1 MRQERSGFGRGL
13 ALTLVVFALL
23 FAAAVLLLNRI
34 DRASSDEQASLV
46 REAVR
51 SALVTC
57 YAVEGSY
64 PADVEYLK
72 ENYGL
77 AYDGGRYIVDC
88 DAFASNVMP
97 EVRVRVRGEAGL

>member
-1 MRQERSGFGRGL
+1 MRREEKRVAKGL
-13 ALTLVVFALL
+13 TATLAVFALL
-23 FAAAVLLLNRI
+23 LAAALFLFQGI
-34 DRASSDEQASLV
+34 DRMSGEEQTALV
-46 REAVR
+46 RDAVR
-51 SALVTC
+51 GALVTC

-77 AYDGGRYIVDC
+77 AYDGERYIVDC

-97 EVRVRVRGEAGL
+97 EVRVRIRGEAGL

>member
-34 DRASSDEQASLV
+34 DRASSGEETALV
-46 REAVR
+46 RQAVR
-51 SALVTC
+51 DALVTC

-77 AYDGGRYIVDC
+77 AYDGERYIVDC

-97 EVRVRVRGEAGL
+97 EVRVRIQGEAGL

>member
-1 MRQERSGFGRGL
+1 MRQ
-13 ALTLVVFALL
+13 
-23 FAAAVLLLNRI
+23 
-34 DRASSDEQASLV
+34 
-46 REAVR
+46 AVR
-51 SALVTC
+51 DALVTC

-77 AYDGGRYIVDC
+77 AYDGERYIVDC

-97 EVRVRVRGEAGL
+97 EVRVRIRGEAGL